1 MKKEAIFHIRNVIRG
16 VFRHF
21 LYTVTKGEQK
31 MPEIN
36 ALAKRVKAYR
46 ESLKKTQFEFSGEI
60 GINADELSLIEREK
74 ANPSLGTL
82 QKIAA
87 YMGITV
93 SALLEV
99 GEGNADGSI

>member
-1 MKKEAIFHIRNVIRG
+1 MKKEAIFHIRNIIRG

-21 LYTVTKGEQK
+21 LYTVTKK

-46 ESLKKTQFEFSGEI
+46 ESLKKPQFEFSGEI